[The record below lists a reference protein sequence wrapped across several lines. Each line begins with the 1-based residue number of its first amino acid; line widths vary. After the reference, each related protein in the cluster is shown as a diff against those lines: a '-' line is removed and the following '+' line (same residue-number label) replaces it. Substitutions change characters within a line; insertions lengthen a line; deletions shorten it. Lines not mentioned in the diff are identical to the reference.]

1 MRFYETIFI
10 IKPDLSEE
18 VLSEREQWAKDILT
32 NNGAQIVNVEQWGK
46 KRLAYQLSKQR
57 YGHYILMQYESEPE
71 VVPELERNLRMSEE
85 VLKYI
90 TVRLAGKQME
100 KAKVAAA
107 KAAEEAVRREEA
119 RAAQEAEKAA
129 EQEAA
134 PEPESTEE
142 EDTETTSEDEKEEP
156 AASAQEE

>member
-10 IKPDLSEE
+10 VKPDVSDE
-18 VLSEREQWAKDILT
+18 VLAEREQWAKDILT

-46 KRLAYQLSKQR
+46 KRLAYQVEKQR
-57 YGHYILMQYESEPE
+57 YGHYLLMQYEGKPE

-90 TVRLAGKQME
+90 TVRLAGKQIE
-100 KAKVAAA
+100 KARAAA
-107 KAAEEAVRREEA
+107 KRAAEEAVRREEA
-119 RAAQEAEKAA
+119 KAAQEAE
-129 EQEAA
+129 QQAA

-142 EDTETTSEDEKEEP
+142 AAPEDATDAPSEDEEEKP
-156 AASAQEE
+156 APSAQED